1 MRRVRAS
8 GGFTLLEVMV
18 ALVVLAGSLMAVA
31 DLSGNAL
38 RNYGYARD
46 LSVATLLARGKMAEL
61 EEKYEDLGFTDFDQ
75 VEDGN
80 FSDQGQPGMRWKL
93 ELQRPPADLTPE
105 RILGA
110 LLGGGDGDVGTQE
123 MLGKLLGGQGAPGA
137 GGGARGG
144 PSAGAPGGM
153 LGGVLQG
160 QITAFA
166 EELKKGVRR
175 VSLRVTWKDGKVENG
190 FDVSTYWVVLN
201 PKAAGG
207 ARGPDPDIPP
217 NLATPAQATRL
228 PAVSPAVP
236 PEQADGAA
244 RSRRVRGA
252 R

>member
-61 EEKYEDLGFTDFDQ
+61 EEKYEDAGFTDFDQ
-75 VEDGN
+75 AEDGN

-93 ELQRPPADLTPE
+93 ELQRPTADLTPE

-110 LLGGGDGDVGTQE
+110 LLGAGDGDVGTQE
-123 MLGKLLGGQGAPGA
+123 MLGKLLGGPGAQGA

-217 NLATPAQATRL
+217 NLARPPQASRL
-228 PAVSPAVP
+228 PGVAGTGQRQPV
-236 PEQADGAA
+236 DAA
-244 RSRRVRGA
+244 APGRRAGGTR
-252 R
+252 